1 MCSRI
6 KEEVCHFDSRTA
18 VLDLSM
24 QKIIM
29 KLTKIF
35 GIVLSLHV
43 GVILLVM
50 FQPSCQTADKKNIPV
65 SDAGNAPQETPV
77 NDFNQG
83 TESVEKP
90 SEEVFVAPTR
100 PKPGEIII
108 PGNDIIVPQPEPVA
122 PSPLTLEPAV
132 SPLRPTD
139 VNIYKVVRGDTLWGI
154 ARKNSISLSSLLAS
168 NPNLSKS
175 SKLSIGQ
182 EIMIPAD
189 GASSTPAPAAIVP
202 QSTVTTEG
210 AAGTYIVKS
219 GDSLSRIARNNQ
231 VSLSSLMEVN
241 GMNNRSIIRPGQTLI
256 LPGASTIPAPA
267 ASKPTIVPPGAT
279 THVVKKGEN
288 LTRIAS
294 VYGVSIAQIMS
305 WNGLTDPGKIRVG
318 QSLVVSG
325 SNTSADLSDNFSS
338 PVTEPNNVPDT
349 TEPNGDDS
357 LQDFFKGTTE
367 DRPLIDAPD
376 SP

>member
-1 MCSRI
+1 
-6 KEEVCHFDSRTA
+6 
-18 VLDLSM
+18 M

-50 FQPSCQTADKKNIPV
+50 FQPSCQTADKKNMPASEV
-65 SDAGNAPQETPV
+65 GNVPQETPI

-83 TESVEKP
+83 TDIVEKP
-90 SEEVFVAPTR
+90 TEEVFVAPTR

-108 PGNDIIVPQPEPVA
+108 PGNDIIVPQPEPVS
-122 PSPLTLEPAV
+122 PSPLALDPTA

-154 ARKNSISLSSLLAS
+154 ARKNSITLSSLLAS
-168 NPNLSKS
+168 NPNLNKS

-182 EIMIPAD
+182 EIMIPS
-189 GASSTPAPAAIVP
+189 GGGSSTPTPAIVP
-202 QSTVTTEG
+202 QATVTTEG

-241 GMNNRSIIRPGQTLI
+241 GMNSRSIIRPGQTLI
-256 LPGASTIPAPA
+256 LPGASSIAVPSTT
-267 ASKPTIVPPGAT
+267 KPTVVPPGAT

-288 LTRIAS
+288 LTRIAGI
-294 VYGVSIAQIMS
+294 YGVSIAQIMS
-305 WNGLTDPGKIRVG
+305 WNGLTDAGKIRVG

-325 SNTSADLSDNFSS
+325 SNSNATLTENIS
-338 PVTEPNNVPDT
+338 PPAKETNNVPDV
-349 TEPNGDDS
+349 TEPAGDDS
-357 LQDFFKGTTE
+357 LQNFFKGTTE

-376 SP
+376 SPN

>member
-1 MCSRI
+1 
-6 KEEVCHFDSRTA
+6 
-18 VLDLSM
+18 M

-65 SDAGNAPQETPV
+65 SDAENAPQETPV

-90 SEEVFVAPTR
+90 VEEVFVAPSR

-108 PGNDIIVPQPEPVA
+108 PGNDIIVPQTEPVV
-122 PSPLTLEPAV
+122 PSPLALGPAV

-154 ARKNSISLSSLLAS
+154 ARKNSITLSSLLAS

-182 EIMIPAD
+182 EIMIPAGGAPSTSTPTLLPQAIVNTD
-189 GASSTPAPAAIVP
+189 GAT
-202 QSTVTTEG
+202 
-210 AAGTYIVKS
+210 GTYVVKS

-267 ASKPTIVPPGAT
+267 ASKPTVVPPGAT

-288 LTRIAS
+288 LTRIANI
-294 VYGVSIAQIMS
+294 YGVSIAQIMS

-325 SNTSADLSDNFSS
+325 SNTGADLSDNFSS
-338 PVTEPNNVPDT
+338 PVAEPNNVPDT